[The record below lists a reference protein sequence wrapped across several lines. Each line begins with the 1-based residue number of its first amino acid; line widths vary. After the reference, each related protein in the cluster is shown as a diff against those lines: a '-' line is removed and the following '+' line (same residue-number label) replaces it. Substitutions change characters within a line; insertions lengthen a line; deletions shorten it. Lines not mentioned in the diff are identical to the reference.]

1 MSFVVQRNQFDLEG
15 LFQALGDKTRLRIL
29 NLIGDQ
35 ELCVCYFVEIL
46 GGPQSKISRHLAYLR
61 SSGIVSARRDG
72 KWMHYRICI
81 PPHAGAAQIMR
92 QTLAALKDEKT
103 MQADLAR
110 LAKACCSPKPI
121 PALEGAPL
129 PTFVQIT
136 T

>member
-1 MSFVVQRNQFDLEG
+1 MVQRNQFDLEG

-129 PTFVQIT
+129 PTFVQVT